1 MENRH
6 TYNRPVEA
14 PFNGNIQGTMLQQL
28 IAAMFT
34 FLSRWKG
41 LLQSSRPWEPEKY
54 INGYPPGSDIPP
66 NGRAGKS
73 STQKYFGLG
82 ICDRSQRV
90 SLGMAWGVSWIWVG
104 RVGIIGPLGGFLV
117 LGVGFPQ
124 QIFTTSKPGMSD
136 ILGFYNQRGTL
147 LADV

>member
-54 INGYPPGSDIPP
+54 TNGYPPGSDIPP
-66 NGRAGKS
+66 NGKAGKS
-73 STQKYFGLG
+73 STQKYLGLG
-82 ICDRSQRV
+82 ICDRSQEGK
-90 SLGMAWGVSWIWVG
+90 SWVG
-104 RVGIIGPLGGFLV
+104 LGCFLESSPVGRFPCEDFLGHG
-117 LGVGFPQ
+117 GRISEQ
-124 QIFTTSKPGMSD
+124 QIFTTSKPGISD
-136 ILGFYNQRGTL
+136 ILGFYNQGGTL